1 MMLRYFDANKKNSIK
16 KLETVLD
23 ERKLKQKKQ
32 LSTVRNILEN
42 VKRSGDY
49 AVIKYE
55 KKFTKVKSKS
65 KNIKF
70 SKNEINSISRKIDK
84 NLKKSIDIA
93 FSRIKKSTSPQY
105 LFCRR

>member
-55 KKFTKVKSKS
+55 NIVKITDSLIYITKLDKDAQMEYFQ
-65 KNIKF
+65 NYIDFF
-70 SKNEINSISRKIDK
+70 S
-84 NLKKSIDIA
+84 
-93 FSRIKKSTSPQY
+93 
-105 LFCRR
+105 

>member
-42 VKRSGDY
+42 VKKSGDY

-55 KKFTKVKSKS
+55 KKC
-65 KNIKF
+65 I
-70 SKNEINSISRKIDK
+70 
-84 NLKKSIDIA
+84 
-93 FSRIKKSTSPQY
+93 
-105 LFCRR
+105 